1 MGVSFLMKNV
11 KATATFP
18 SSITNGPRIV
28 DFYVSEY
35 VVLRHCSF
43 TSHRWDPAYT
53 FPALRS
59 TTQQSRFTVNEFIN
73 GNPSALRND

>member
-28 DFYVSEY
+28 DFYVRVNMWSFGTAHSLVIDGTRLYISSTSFHDPTKPLQSE
-35 VVLRHCSF
+35 RIHQ
-43 TSHRWDPAYT
+43 W
-53 FPALRS
+53 
-59 TTQQSRFTVNEFIN
+59 
-73 GNPSALRND
+73 